1 MRTTPPPLAPI
12 FRSQMQLALLGLL
25 LLQPDRAWT
34 QGELTATLAAP
45 VASVHR
51 ELARAAAAG
60 LIVRNATQRPHRYQA
75 IQDSPTYAPMRQLLE
90 LTVGVPERLRAEFA
104 GIAGVRAATI
114 HGSWAR
120 GDLRLDRDL
129 DLLVVG
135 DNVSEG
141 AKDAARRAGRAIG
154 REVDV
159 TVVSPLELRTQVA
172 HGHPFF
178 RGIIEGPHVDVIG
191 NVGDESRRSA

>member
-1 MRTTPPPLAPI
+1 
-12 FRSQMQLALLGLL
+12 MQLRLLGLL

-60 LIVRNATQRPHRYQA
+60 LIHRDATQRPHRYQA
-75 IQDSPTYAPMRQLLE
+75 IQDAPTYEPMRQLLE
-90 LTVGVPERLRAEFA
+90 LTVGVPERLRAEFTGVA
-104 GIAGVRAATI
+104 GLRAATI

-120 GDLRLDRDL
+120 GDLRLDSDL

-135 DNVSEG
+135 DDCRKARKTRLDALAERSV
-141 AKDAARRAGRAIG
+141 AKLMSRLCRQRSFAPRWPKGTRSSAASSKAL
-154 REVDV
+154 
-159 TVVSPLELRTQVA
+159 TST
-172 HGHPFF
+172 
-178 RGIIEGPHVDVIG
+178 
-191 NVGDESRRSA
+191 

>member
-1 MRTTPPPLAPI
+1 
-12 FRSQMQLALLGLL
+12 MQLTLLGLL

-45 VASVHR
+45 AASVHR
-51 ELARAAAAG
+51 ELARAATAG
-60 LIVRNATQRPHRYQA
+60 LIDRDATQRPHRYQA
-75 IQDSPTYAPMRQLLE
+75 IQDAPTYVPMRQLLE
-90 LTVGVPERLRAEFA
+90 LTVGVPERLRAELA
-104 GIAGVRAATI
+104 GIAGLRAATI

-120 GDLRLDRDL
+120 GDLRLDSDL

-135 DNVSEG
+135 DEVSKG

-159 TVVSPLELRTQVA
+159 TVVSPTELRTQVA
-172 HGHPFF
+172 QGHPFF
-178 RGIIEGPHVDVIG
+178 RGIIEGPHVDVVG
-191 NVGDESRRSA
+191 NLDDESRRIA